1 MAATRLPRPWDSPG
15 KNTGVGCHLP
25 LQCMKVKSE
34 SEVAQSCPTL
44 SDPMDCSLPG
54 SPSMG
59 FSRQEYWSG
68 VPSHTPYP
76 TPKTLPKQDRAPGYR
91 MEEGNG
97 VRLSGKETE
106 QGSWGRGAEGLDGR
120 FGVSPHSCCPVLP
133 PPPSPILLCS
143 LPFLTDRK
151 EQTLYFLTDTCMVR
165 QRADVNRGVRM
176 VR

>member
-1 MAATRLPRPWDSPG
+1 MKSLNRVRLSATPWTAAFQAP
-15 KNTGVGCHLP
+15 
-25 LQCMKVKSE
+25 
-34 SEVAQSCPTL
+34 
-44 SDPMDCSLPG
+44 
-54 SPSMG
+54 PSMG

-106 QGSWGRGAEGLDGR
+106 RGSWGRGAEGLDGR